1 MQSIKLIIN
10 ADDLGASQT
19 VNDYTFQLME
29 QGFVTSATLLAN
41 APRVSEACIRTRD
54 FPECSFGVHL
64 NITEYAPLTDPGALS
79 ILLDEGG
86 EFSGEKWLRSVKID
100 SDLSSAIY
108 LEFESQIE
116 KLMSFGVTVDHI
128 DSHHHVHNIP
138 AIFPVLKKIQKRFQI
153 RRVRISR
160 NLYGVDESVSVSLKA
175 KKFLYNQLLR
185 YLYLTKTTAGFS
197 DFLLFY
203 ENAKMG
209 RIKHRVV
216 EAMVHPGNPFYSED
230 EVNLVASDWQD
241 ALKLN
246 CLLIN
251 YKEFS

>member
-1 MQSIKLIIN
+1 MRSIKIIIN

-41 APRVSEACIRTRD
+41 APRVNDACIRTKD
-54 FPECSFGVHL
+54 FPACSFGVHL
-64 NITEYAPLTDPGALS
+64 NITEYTPLTDPAGLS
-79 ILLDEGG
+79 ILLDESG
-86 EFSGEKWLRSVKID
+86 EFRGEEWLRSVKID
-100 SDLSSAIY
+100 SALAEAIY

-116 KLMSFGVTVDHI
+116 KLMSLEVAVDHI

-138 AIFPVLKKIQKRFQI
+138 AIFPVLKKIQKRFEI

-160 NLYGVDESVSVSLKA
+160 NLYGETESVSVSLKA
-175 KKFLYNQLLR
+175 KKFLFNQLLR
-185 YLYLTKTTAGFS
+185 YFYLTKTTGGFS

-203 ENAKMG
+203 ENANIGK
-209 RIKHRVV
+209 IKHRVV
-216 EAMVHPGNPFYSED
+216 EAMVHPGNPFYSEY

-241 ALKLN
+241 TLKLT
-246 CLLIN
+246 CELIN
-251 YKEFS
+251 YNEFS